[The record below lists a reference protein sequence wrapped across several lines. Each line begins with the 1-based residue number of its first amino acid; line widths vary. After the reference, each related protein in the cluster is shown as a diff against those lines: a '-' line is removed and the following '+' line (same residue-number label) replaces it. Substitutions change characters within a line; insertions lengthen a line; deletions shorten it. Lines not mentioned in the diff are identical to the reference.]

1 MTIPAGQMGNEA
13 AIQVVSERW
22 YSPDLQTPVMTRH
35 SDPRVGETVYRL
47 ANVSRAEPA
56 ATLFQPSADYK
67 VTEARG
73 GRGPRPSPA
82 Q

>member
-13 AIQVVSERW
+13 AIQIVTERW
-22 YSPDLQTPVMTRH
+22 YSAELQTVVMSRH

-56 ATLFQPSADYK
+56 PSLFQAPADYK
-67 VTEARG
+67 VTDARG
-73 GRGPRPSPA
+73 GRGPMPPA